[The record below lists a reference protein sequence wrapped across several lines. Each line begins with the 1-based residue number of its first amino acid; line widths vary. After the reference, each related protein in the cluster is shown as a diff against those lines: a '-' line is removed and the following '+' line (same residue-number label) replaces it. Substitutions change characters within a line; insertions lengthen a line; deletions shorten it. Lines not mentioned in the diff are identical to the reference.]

1 MKNIINYNG
10 FVGLSEK
17 LNIQPITTSRLMN
30 NKYFVYRWE
39 GDYWVSNSKL
49 DNIQMNTNGKLLK
62 SFHTYKDTEY
72 YVNVRKRFDDGNVYY
87 SIDLFGEVVANH
99 KEININDI
107 PKHYDFFVNDN
118 MVLID
123 PQYIDELI
131 RKSQAKK
138 RANMTDDDMDKIQKV
153 LMDDNISADIYI
165 KISDP
170 TYIMVEI
177 EGDWKH
183 DHRRADVLVQRL
195 GYKLNR
201 VETDGDGDSDF
212 YKATHY
218 YEK

>member
-49 DNIQMNTNGKLLK
+49 DNVQMNTNGKLLK
-62 SFHTYKDTEY
+62 SFRTYKDTEY
-72 YVNVRKRFDDGNVYY
+72 YVNVRKRFDEGKVYY

-123 PQYIDELI
+123 PQYIEDLVC
-131 RKSQAKK
+131 KAQAKK
-138 RANMTDDDMDKIQKV
+138 RGDMTDDDMYNIENA
-153 LMDDNISADIYI
+153 LMDDGISAEIYMTNP
-165 KISDP
+165 KEVV
-170 TYIMVEI
+170 VEI

-183 DHRRADVLVQRL
+183 DHRRADVLIQRL

-218 YEK
+218 YGK